1 MSPILAVALKDLRVL
16 TRRRGDLF
24 FVLGWPVLLAT
35 LLGFIFA
42 APPESRARIGV
53 AVVDEDGTEGSRA
66 FVERLRAA
74 GGLDVSGAGRD
85 EATALVRQGR
95 RSAWL
100 ALRPGFGDA
109 LRRPFG
115 GTPPRIEV
123 GIDPSRTAET
133 AMLEGLL
140 IKEAAADMQE
150 RLGDREASRRMI
162 AESLGSLRAAPA
174 WSTGRRDTE
183 RFREELDRFLARD
196 PGEGGGAPR
205 FQPLAVER
213 TSVVPESRGPSRSF
227 DFTFPQGI
235 LWGILA
241 CAASFAVS
249 LVGERTSGT
258 MDRLLTAPLG
268 RGQLLAGKALGC
280 LLAMLGME
288 VLVLAVGVAFFGVRP
303 TSWALL
309 AAASLSSA
317 VAFVGIM
324 MVLAVLGRSEPS
336 ANGAAW
342 AALLVMALVGGGM
355 VPLFVMP
362 RFMLTASNASPA
374 KWAILAFEGALWRGF
389 SAAEMA
395 VPCAILAAV
404 GVIGFVVGTRLF
416 RTA

>member
-1 MSPILAVALKDLRVL
+1 MSPILSVAVKDLRVL

-24 FVLGWPVLLAT
+24 FVLGWPVLLAA
-35 LLGFIFA
+35 LLGLIFA
-42 APPESRARIGV
+42 APPEGRARIEV
-53 AVVDEDGTEGSRA
+53 VVVDEDGTSASHA
-66 FVERLRAA
+66 FVERLRAT
-74 GGLDVSGAGRD
+74 GGLDVSEAERD
-85 EATALVRQGR
+85 EAALLVRQGR
-95 RSAWL
+95 RAAWL

-109 LRRPFG
+109 LRRPLG
-115 GTPPRIEV
+115 GTPPRVEV

-140 IKEAAADMQE
+140 LREAAADMQA
-150 RLGDREASRRMI
+150 RLGDRDASRRMI
-162 AESLGSLRAAPA
+162 AESLGALRAAPP
-174 WSTGRRDTE
+174 WSKTRQDTE
-183 RFREELDRFLARD
+183 RFLVELDRFLARD
-196 PGEGGGAPR
+196 PGDGGGAPR
-205 FQPLAVER
+205 LEPLLVER
-213 TSVVPESRGPSRSF
+213 TSVVPQTRGPSRSF

-280 LLAMLGME
+280 LLAMLAMQAF
-288 VLVLAVGVAFFGVRP
+288 VLAVGVALFGVRP
-303 TSWALL
+303 ASWVLL
-309 AAASLSSA
+309 AAACLSSA

-324 MVLAVLGRSEPS
+324 MVLAVLGRTEQS
-336 ANGAAW
+336 ANGSAW
-342 AALLVMALVGGGM
+342 AALLVMALLGGGM

-362 RFMLTASNASPA
+362 GFMLTASHLSPA

-389 SAAEMA
+389 SPAEMA
-395 VPCAILAAV
+395 VPCAILVGV
-404 GVIGFVVGTRLF
+404 GVIGFLLGTRLL